1 MNHRRHSLPV
11 IRRGVTLI
19 ECVVAAAFLSV
30 AVVGVMSSTQ
40 NTVRNIGQTKERME
54 AVRLAERLIEEIA
67 AKPQAMGPGPRSGWA
82 IPHYDGFAEAP
93 GEIRES
99 DGELARTEEQ
109 HFARS
114 VSVAAC
120 LLPDPATGLN
130 DQNAWRVTVA
140 VDSPD
145 EWRIELVR
153 YIPSAGAHP

>member
-1 MNHRRHSLPV
+1 MNHRRRSLPAF
-11 IRRGVTLI
+11 RRGVTLI

-54 AVRLAERLIEEIA
+54 AVRLAERLIEEVA
-67 AKPQAMGPGPRSGWA
+67 AKPEALGPGPRSSWA

-99 DGELARTEEQ
+99 GGELARKEEQ
-109 HFARS
+109 HFTRS
-114 VSVAAC
+114 VTVAAC
-120 LLPDPATGLN
+120 LLPDPSTGLN

-140 VDSPD
+140 VESPD
-145 EWRIELVR
+145 GCRIELVR
-153 YIPSAGAHP
+153 YIPIAGAHP